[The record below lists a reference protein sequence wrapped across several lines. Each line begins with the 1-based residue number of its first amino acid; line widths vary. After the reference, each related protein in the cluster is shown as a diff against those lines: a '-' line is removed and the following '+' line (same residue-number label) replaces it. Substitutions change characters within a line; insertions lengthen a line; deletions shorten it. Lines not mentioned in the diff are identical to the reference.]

1 MYNAEIGILEGQ
13 LAAREIA
20 NLLQLSEQI
29 KQSVSKRIETTISIW
44 EVMFSNL
51 NDFYTEES
59 AETVSDLINFVAPPK
74 SLSLEKF
81 WVVESSY
88 ENVDASK
95 LPFLPHFDI
104 ERTTK
109 IMVYLSDVDTNDGP
123 MFIAKNVSPTQFEK
137 RRCGVTLKGQN
148 VVTNT
153 DLIFE
158 PLIGPAGHF
167 HVFDTNIPHYAGNPG
182 KGGSRRVVRLDFVHP
197 RQ

>member
-1 MYNAEIGILEGQ
+1 MYNAEIGILEGR

-29 KQSVSKRIETTISIW
+29 KQSGSKRLGTTISIW
-44 EVMFSNL
+44 EVMFSDL
-51 NDFYTEES
+51 NYFCTEGS
-59 AETVSDLINFVAPPK
+59 ARTLSNLINFVAPPK

-88 ENVDASK
+88 ESVDASR
-95 LPFLPHFDI
+95 LPFLPHFDVK
-104 ERTTK
+104 RTTK

-148 VVTNT
+148 VVTNKN
-153 DLIFE
+153 LIFE

-167 HVFDTNIPHYAGNPG
+167 HVFDTNIPHFAGRPG
-182 KGGSRRVVRLDFVHP
+182 KGGSRTVLRLDFVHP
-197 RQ
+197 HQ